1 MSTPGE
7 IVELGANVTGLQV
20 GDIVSGEGHI
30 VCGRCRNC
38 LAGRLHLCPNTQGVG
53 VNRDGAFA
61 EYVVIPATNVFRP
74 SVYLPTDLL
83 SIFDPYGNAVH
94 TALSFNMVGEDVII
108 TGAGPIGIMAA
119 MVAGHCGARNVILTD
134 VNEYRLD
141 LAKRI
146 VPKVQ
151 PINVAK
157 QEITRNF
164 MESLGILEGFDVC
177 LEMSGSPAAFRDVLG
192 KMINGGNIAMLGI
205 MPDDTGIPLDGRC
218 FQGA

>member
-1 MSTPGE
+1 MTAGHEYAGE

-108 TGAGPIGIMAA
+108 TGGAHRHHGSDGGGPLWRAQRHPHRRQR
-119 MVAGHCGARNVILTD
+119 VP
-134 VNEYRLD
+134 LD

-164 MESLGILEGFDVC
+164 AGEPIDPSRASICYSKCRVLRRP
-177 LEMSGSPAAFRDVLG
+177 SG
-192 KMINGGNIAMLGI
+192 M
-205 MPDDTGIPLDGRC
+205 C
-218 FQGA
+218 

>member
-1 MSTPGE
+1 MTAGHEYAGE

-94 TALSFNMVGEDVII
+94 TALSFNMWVGTSSSRVRGLSASWPRWSRA
-108 TGAGPIGIMAA
+108 TVARA
-119 MVAGHCGARNVILTD
+119 M
-134 VNEYRLD
+134 
-141 LAKRI
+141 
-146 VPKVQ
+146 
-151 PINVAK
+151 
-157 QEITRNF
+157 
-164 MESLGILEGFDVC
+164 
-177 LEMSGSPAAFRDVLG
+177 
-192 KMINGGNIAMLGI
+192 
-205 MPDDTGIPLDGRC
+205 
-218 FQGA
+218 